1 MRKLSEKNSKF
12 LILIAIL
19 CAFSL
24 LMVAT
29 GEKSYAASS
38 RGIKVSV
45 KDTSGNEI
53 PMYEGSYALLIG
65 VSDYTAGWPDLRN
78 ISSELDRVEKTLRRQ
93 GFQITRIM
101 NPDSKA
107 LTTAFEEFID
117 QHGFDVNNRLLFFFS
132 GHGHTRNGGEK
143 GYLVPSDAPHP
154 IKDERGFLQKALPM
168 AQILSWSRQ
177 MESKHALFLFD
188 SCFSGTV
195 FKIKALPGR
204 PPHITR
210 STSLPVR
217 QYITAGDAGDAVPA
231 SSVFTPVFVDALEYG
246 WADLNGDGYISG
258 TELGIY
264 LQEKVPQHTA
274 QTPQYGKIRDYKLS
288 RGDYV
293 FLIQSESGKCTL
305 KVDSTPPGAKIL
317 VDGRLKGTTPLELTR
332 LKPGRLTVDVQK
344 EGYSLWK
351 EQVLIREDRP
361 LEIKAVLKEIVSGG
375 IIQISSDVSQASWY
389 LDGVYA
395 GRTPDEMKNVSPGS
409 HRITVKGKG
418 YSDWTELVNVSNGE
432 RLTINAQLRSPTETA
447 STQSGRLYVDPQPS
461 DATVKIMNISPKY
474 SRGMPLSPGSY
485 HINVSAPGFLE
496 RDQWIQLS
504 NGEEKYVSIH
514 LPSSPEISAKQT
526 AKPAT
531 PVNHSSRKKKIT
543 GRDGVYVAYADGI
556 VKNTH
561 TGLEW
566 KAGLDKDTTWD
577 EARSWVQNLNVDGG
591 GWRMPTKDEI
601 KSLYKARAGSCN
613 MTPLFNTTAW
623 WVWSADTK
631 DSSNAW
637 IFYFSGGYGY
647 WLDRKTSSNL
657 RAFAVRSGTIENV
670 GTKDTAGEY
679 QREDH
684 PKSVQPPVKTPNKK
698 SRPNNGYRRE
708 PEIDVGA

>member
-1 MRKLSEKNSKF
+1 MRKISEKNSKF

-24 LMVAT
+24 LLVAT

-132 GHGHTRNGGEK
+132 GHGHTRNDGEK

-274 QTPQYGKIRDYKLS
+274 QTPQYGKIKDYKLS

-317 VDGRLKGTTPLELTR
+317 VDGRLKGTTPLELTS

-375 IIQISSDVSQASWY
+375 IIQITSDVGQASWY
-389 LDGVYA
+389 LDGVYV

-418 YSDWTELVNVSNGE
+418 YSDWTELVNVSNGK
-432 RLTINAQLRSPTETA
+432 RSTINAQLRSTTETA
-447 STQSGRLYVDPQPS
+447 STQSGRLYVDPQPA
-461 DATVKIMNISPKY
+461 DATVRIMNIGPKY
-474 SRGMPLSPGSY
+474 NRGMSLSPGSY

-496 RDQWIQLS
+496 QDQWIKLS
-504 NGEEKYVSIH
+504 NGEERYVSIQ
-514 LPSSPEISAKQT
+514 LPSLKNAVETSHPTSRPQSAI
-526 AKPAT
+526 AKPTPAAT
-531 PVNHSSRKKKIT
+531 KPETASAPQTQEAAPVRFFNNVKSTFESWKKDI
-543 GRDGVYVAYADGI
+543 
-556 VKNTH
+556 
-561 TGLEW
+561 
-566 KAGLDKDTTWD
+566 
-577 EARSWVQNLNVDGG
+577 
-591 GWRMPTKDEI
+591 
-601 KSLYKARAGSCN
+601 
-613 MTPLFNTTAW
+613 
-623 WVWSADTK
+623 
-631 DSSNAW
+631 
-637 IFYFSGGYGY
+637 FSG
-647 WLDRKTSSNL
+647 SSS
-657 RAFAVRSGTIENV
+657 SGPPANTGGDTISS
-670 GTKDTAGEY
+670 DPSI
-679 QREDH
+679 RD
-684 PKSVQPPVKTPNKK
+684 PNKDAG
-698 SRPNNGYRRE
+698 P
-708 PEIDVGA
+708 